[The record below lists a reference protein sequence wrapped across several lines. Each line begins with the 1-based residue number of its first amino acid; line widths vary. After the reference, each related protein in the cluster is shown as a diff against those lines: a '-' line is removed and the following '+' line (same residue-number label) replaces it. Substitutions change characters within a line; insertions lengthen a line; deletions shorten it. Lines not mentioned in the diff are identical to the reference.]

1 MKIKRYFAADMRQAL
16 QMVREEQGPD
26 AVILSNRKV
35 EGGVEIVAAMDYDPA
50 AIERLAAG
58 APVTTSQA
66 RTSAGTPPSARSAEV
81 TAPASSVGVGGP
93 SPGRMAGMTASLSSG
108 VPNAATPTPSRSPNE
123 RGNKGAVAAPSVVWT
138 QDPSIVAMRE
148 EIKTLRGLLETQL
161 SGLAWTEAKLRH
173 PLRAQLLERL
183 TRLGLAPALC
193 RELADRVRLENDGDH
208 NWRQA
213 LGQLARRIGVTDDD
227 ILTHGGCVA
236 LIGPTGVG
244 KTTTVAKLAARYTL
258 RHGPNRVALVTTDSY
273 RIGAQQQLRTFGR
286 ILNAP
291 VHVAHD
297 AAELARVLEALRDK
311 SLVLIDTAGISQR
324 DVRLTEQ
331 LAMLQSSR
339 VQVRTYAVLS
349 TTAQR
354 AALDET
360 LRAFGNI
367 ALDGC
372 ILTKLDETASLGEA
386 LSVVAQYQLPVAYV
400 ADGQRVP
407 EDLQPA
413 RANNL
418 VTRSV
423 ALLKHA
429 AVPGDEAM
437 AFSFGSMVSSA
448 HG

>member
-35 EGGVEIVAAMDYDPA
+35 DAGVEIVAAMDYDA
-50 AIERLAAG
+50 AAVEQMAAG
-58 APVTTSQA
+58 APSSPTAPTRQPSEA
-66 RTSAGTPPSARSAEV
+66 TPSARLPDE
-81 TAPASSVGVGGP
+81 G
-93 SPGRMAGMTASLSSG
+93 
-108 VPNAATPTPSRSPNE
+108 
-123 RGNKGAVAAPSVVWT
+123 VAARKTSRPAQPGAAAAAPKGRGGGRAEAAPNKVVWT
-138 QDPSIVAMRE
+138 QDPSIVAMRD

-161 SGLAWTEAKLRH
+161 SGLAWSEVKLRQ

-183 TRLGLAPALC
+183 MRLGIAAPLS
-193 RELADRVRLENDGDH
+193 RQLADRVHLENDGEH

-213 LGQLARRIGVTDDD
+213 LGLLSRRIPVTDDD
-227 ILTHGGCVA
+227 ILTHGGVA
-236 LIGPTGVG
+236 ALVGPTGVG

-273 RIGAQQQLRTFGR
+273 RVGAQQQLRTFGR
-286 ILNAP
+286 ILGAP
-291 VHVAHD
+291 VYVAHD
-297 AAELARVLEALRDK
+297 ADELGRILDALREK
-311 SLVLIDTAGISQR
+311 SLILIDTAGTSQR

-331 LAMLQSSR
+331 LAMLQSGRNSLR
-339 VQVRTYAVLS
+339 RYAVLS
-349 TTAQR
+349 TTTQR
-354 AALDET
+354 TALDEI
-360 LRAFGNI
+360 LRALGNVPL
-367 ALDGC
+367 AGC

-386 LSVVAQYQLPVAYV
+386 LSVVAHHQLPVAYV

-418 VTRSV
+418 ITRSV
-423 ALLKHA
+423 SLIKHA
-429 AVPGDEAM
+429 ELPGDETL
-437 AFSFGSMVSSA
+437 AFTFGSVVSSA

>member
-35 EGGVEIVAAMDYDPA
+35 DGGVEIVAAIDYDPA
-50 AIERLAAG
+50 AVERLAREEA
-58 APVTTSQA
+58 AK
-66 RTSAGTPPSARSAEV
+66 
-81 TAPASSVGVGGP
+81 
-93 SPGRMAGMTASLSSG
+93 
-108 VPNAATPTPSRSPNE
+108 NAATVGGAPSPRMAAGGAAASSSVPEQAVPTRGQRESRS
-123 RGNKGAVAAPSVVWT
+123 AATTQPVVWS
-138 QDPSIVAMRE
+138 QDPSITAMRD

-161 SGLAWTEAKLRH
+161 SGFAWSETRLRQ

-183 TRLGLAPALC
+183 TRLGLSPRLS
-193 RELADRVRLENDGDH
+193 RELADSVRLENDAEH

-213 LGQLARRIGVTDDD
+213 LGQLSRRISVTDDD
-227 ILTHGGCVA
+227 ILSHGGVVA
-236 LIGPTGVG
+236 LVGPTGVG
-244 KTTTVAKLAARYTL
+244 KTTTVAKLAARYRL
-258 RHGPNRVALVTTDSY
+258 RHGANRVALVTTDMF

-286 ILNAP
+286 ILGAP
-291 VHVAHD
+291 VFVAHD
-297 AAELARVLEALRDK
+297 AAELSNILESLRDK
-311 SLVLIDTAGISQR
+311 SLVLIDTAGLSQR
-324 DVRLTEQ
+324 DVRLNEQ
-331 LAMLQSSR
+331 LAMLRSGR
-339 VQVRTYAVLS
+339 VPVRTYGVFS

-360 LRAFGNI
+360 LRAFG
-367 ALDGC
+367 ALPLAGC
-372 ILTKLDETASLGEA
+372 ILTKLDESASLGES
-386 LSVVAQYQLPVAYV
+386 LSVVAQHGLPVAYI

-423 ALLKHA
+423 ALVQNVDL
-429 AVPGDEAM
+429 PTQEAM